1 VCFPPAQDIPCEM
14 KYSPTVGSTED
25 RHLRIQ
31 WTPKVSC
38 SELDSQA
45 TPSLGII
52 PKEEMGLLRVQSL
65 SILETAAIM
74 RIFVNRKDSVVV
86 EDFFLVSSAWG
97 QFLPPPVLRN
107 WMFNLPTACIPCE
120 FFVR

>member
-31 WTPKVSC
+31 WTPNVSC

-45 TPSLGII
+45 APSLGIT
-52 PKEEMGLLRVQSL
+52 PVGLLRVQSS
-65 SILETAAIM
+65 SILYTAAIM

-86 EDFFLVSSAWG
+86 EDFFLVS
-97 QFLPPPVLRN
+97 
-107 WMFNLPTACIPCE
+107 
-120 FFVR
+120 